1 MPTNTYSKIPMVNQP
16 PGMKIQLF
24 KHQLAIIHKME
35 NLEHSQ
41 VVQQRDYIKE
51 TKIGINGD
59 LTGFGKTYSMLGLII
74 RDKMEWCMDT
84 PFIDESIS
92 VESGG
97 LIKRRTI
104 KRYEKLPTTLIL
116 VSSSI
121 IGQWEEEISNTKLRA
136 KVITNKK
143 IVDTIKV
150 EDYDVI
156 LVTPSMYNNLVKS
169 YNEYAW
175 KRFIFDE
182 PGHTRVAGMATVKA
196 GFIWFVTATP
206 HAIISK
212 HIPCRNSMIK
222 TILGENDDIDQF
234 DDIIIKN
241 DPDFVKS
248 SFELPQTYHH
258 YYKCFVPLFKTVNGL
273 VNPLIE
279 QMIEAGYIEGVIN
292 ALGGSKTDN
301 IVALIRSKKIREL
314 GIIEEKIQIHTQ
326 KNRQE
331 KVSEYTAKKD
341 LIQRQL
347 TNLEERM
354 QNMLQE
360 PCMICMEPLK
370 KPLLEPLCQTMYC
383 GDCLFSWL
391 KKNISCPSCRQ
402 TINPKNLVY
411 VSESENKDKQSNPTT
426 KLTTKLDKI
435 IEIISFK
442 KDGKFIIYSS
452 YDETFNPICQ
462 VLESNKI
469 SFVMLKG
476 SAINR
481 QQSLEA
487 YKNGSAKVIFLNS
500 NYNSAGIN
508 LQETTDIILYH
519 KMLSSTQTQIIG
531 RAERIGRKGNL
542 NVHHLI
548 VDI

>member
-1 MPTNTYSKIPMVNQP
+1 MPTNTYTKIPMVNQP

-74 RDKMEWCMDT
+74 RDKIEWCMDT
-84 PFIDESIS
+84 PFIDETIS

-206 HAIISK
+206 NAIISK
-212 HIPCRNSMIK
+212 HIPCVYVAAEGA
-222 TILGENDDIDQF
+222 ILLDGHAQRE
-234 DDIIIKN
+234 
-241 DPDFVKS
+241 
-248 SFELPQTYHH
+248 
-258 YYKCFVPLFKTVNGL
+258 
-273 VNPLIE
+273 
-279 QMIEAGYIEGVIN
+279 
-292 ALGGSKTDN
+292 
-301 IVALIRSKKIREL
+301 RS
-314 GIIEEKIQIHTQ
+314 GIIRFLC
-326 KNRQE
+326 N
-331 KVSEYTAKKD
+331 
-341 LIQRQL
+341 
-347 TNLEERM
+347 ERGAHV
-354 QNMLQE
+354 NSVAHGYRNWT
-360 PCMICMEPLK
+360 PLHVAYVPTK
-370 KPLLEPLCQTMYC
+370 MFTM
-383 GDCLFSWL
+383 
-391 KKNISCPSCRQ
+391 
-402 TINPKNLVY
+402 
-411 VSESENKDKQSNPTT
+411 
-426 KLTTKLDKI
+426 
-435 IEIISFK
+435 
-442 KDGKFIIYSS
+442 
-452 YDETFNPICQ
+452 
-462 VLESNKI
+462 
-469 SFVMLKG
+469 
-476 SAINR
+476 
-481 QQSLEA
+481 
-487 YKNGSAKVIFLNS
+487 
-500 NYNSAGIN
+500 
-508 LQETTDIILYH
+508 
-519 KMLSSTQTQIIG
+519 
-531 RAERIGRKGNL
+531 
-542 NVHHLI
+542 
-548 VDI
+548 